1 MVDSRSLPPVE
12 PMPARVASA
21 PRGAWASQPPATS
34 PVTAYAPMAYVGTH
48 AVATGRG
55 LY

>member
-1 MVDSRSLPPVE
+1 MVEGRRV
-12 PMPARVASA
+12 PAPST
-21 PRGAWASQPPATS
+21 PWTPQPPAVS
-34 PVTAYAPMAYVGTH
+34 PVTAYAPIQDVSQ